1 MVRLVV
7 SLSTDH
13 SGLRHM
19 RQSSYELVTQTFH
32 TICTDHDLGRTK
44 IGGYCKRDFHLN
56 RNGGFITSW
65 HASEPMSK

>member
-1 MVRLVV
+1 M

-13 SGLRHM
+13 SGLSHM
-19 RQSSYELVTQTFH
+19 CQSSYEFVTQAFH

-44 IGGYCKRDFHLN
+44 IGGYCKRDFH
-56 RNGGFITSW
+56 RNCDEGFITSW